1 MSILL
6 AMLAAAAAIALLVV
20 VVVFIVAPT
29 FKLIGMAFAHVFRF
43 IGGVIGDSLRALGA
57 IITMAVFV
65 PFVILNII
73 IGRWSA
79 AGHFGRSIQDEMHAF
94 GRSLYRVF
102 LGHPARLL
110 LLRPMLEGVEQRVP
124 QAMAHVPGAD
134 KPSRKTGSFE
144 GYKIVGSLPT
154 GGSGAKLYIAEPD
167 ERRLAVFARQG
178 APGIDKVIIKSF
190 SLKDGSSLPQII
202 RESRALEAAKKIGLV
217 LEHELTEH
225 RFHYVMPYV
234 PGESLGVV
242 GRKLHEDS
250 EGNGLNDAKLR
261 EAIGYVSDLLKTIA
275 AYHRAGL
282 WHKDIKPDNIIV
294 SDGEAHLVD
303 LGLVTPLRSAM
314 TLTTH
319 GTEYFRDPEM
329 VRMALKGVKVHEVD
343 GAKFDVY
350 ATGAVLY
357 SLLENQFPA
366 HGGMSLLNNR
376 CPEAIRWVVR
386 RSMAEYNQRYASSYE
401 MYADLEAVLAADDMF
416 KLMPADLPSVKG
428 GVDASAHDDPTLDDA
443 SVAIAAGTPVAPK
456 AVPEPPRP
464 AARPAAETVPPP
476 AAAAAAAGAAAASP
490 SGDRAKPKLSLV
502 NWWTGS
508 YVPKPDRPASPAGPA
523 GPAVD
528 DEGNADGWRPW
539 REGSD
544 EPLINKE
551 TPRGSRPSA
560 DVQLR
565 NARNRAA
572 AARKRAH
579 AARDKVHSKRRAR
592 DKSHKQVNPGVAV
605 ALFIFLA
612 ACVGGAAA
620 VVNLAIDKDA
630 RNAANDRATQDEIN
644 LTLNGESMDAMRLFD
659 DLKELGGLRGMHGQL
674 VEALEDAGIYDE
686 DKGVLTFV
694 EDEGNTFT
702 IKAPAW
708 LRAGEAPPNDG
719 VREALLA
726 SAQTPEPPAA
736 PVIGRLL
743 VINAH
748 DESADEATTESIEE
762 SLERLQELGYQL
774 VGLGGSDDD
783 IELAGAALHEIG
795 LGAADDPKTI
805 KRLKSWIADSSDD
818 LSGLVWISRDRPLDD
833 PLVLMGSRRAERRV
847 ERVFSKSR

>member
-1 MSILL
+1 
-6 AMLAAAAAIALLVV
+6 MLAAAAAIALLVV
-20 VVVFIVAPT
+20 VVVFIVVP
-29 FKLIGMAFAHVFRF
+29 FFRVVGMGFSHVFRF

-57 IITMAVFV
+57 VITMIVFV

-134 KPSRKTGSFE
+134 KPSRKTGSFD

-167 ERRLAVFARQG
+167 ERRLAAFSRQG
-178 APGIDKVIIKSF
+178 APGIDRVIIKSF

-250 EGNGLNDAKLR
+250 EGDGLSDAKLR
-261 EAIGYVSDLLKTIA
+261 EAVGYVSDLLKTIA

-376 CPEAIRWVVR
+376 CPEAVRWVVR
-386 RSMAEYNQRYASSYE
+386 RSMAEYNQRYASSSE
-401 MYADLEAVLAADDMF
+401 MYADLQAVLDADDMF
-416 KLMPADLPSVKG
+416 ALMPADLPSVKG
-428 GVDASAHDDPTLDDA
+428 GVDASAHNDPTLDDA
-443 SVAIAAGTPVAPK
+443 SVAIAAGTPV
-456 AVPEPPRP
+456 VPNVVPDPPRP
-464 AARPAAETVPPP
+464 AATPAAEQVAP
-476 AAAAAAAGAAAASP
+476 AAESVADAAP
-490 SGDRAKPKLSLV
+490 SERVRPKLSLV

-508 YVPKPDRPASPAGPA
+508 YVPKGDRPAPAKTPAGS
-523 GPAVD
+523 
-528 DEGNADGWRPW
+528 DEGKADGWRPW
-539 REGSD
+539 REGGD
-544 EPLINKE
+544 EPLIDKAIHAGQRAPAHE
-551 TPRGSRPSA
+551 
-560 DVQLR
+560 QL
-565 NARNRAA
+565 
-572 AARKRAH
+572 
-579 AARDKVHSKRRAR
+579 RRAR
-592 DKSHKQVNPGVAV
+592 QRAEAARQRAQQSRNKVHQGRKARDRHHKQINPGVTTAV
-605 ALFIFLA
+605 VLFLVLV
-612 ACVGGAAA
+612 VGGAGA
-620 VVNLAIDKDA
+620 LISHERRIDEQRRADA
-630 RNAANDRATQDEIN
+630 RNKEAQSQSLLAD
-644 LTLNGESMDAMRLFD
+644 GESIDAMRLFE

-674 VEALEDAGIYDE
+674 VEALSDAGIYDE

-694 EDEGNTFT
+694 EDEGDTFT

-708 LRAGEAPPNDG
+708 LQAGEAPPSKEVGDS
-719 VREALLA
+719 LFA
-726 SAQTPEPPAA
+726 SAKTPTPPQS
-736 PVIGRLL
+736 PSLGRLL
-743 VINAH
+743 VINAL
-748 DESADEATTESIEE
+748 DESADEATTESIEKA
-762 SLERLQELGYQL
+762 LERLNQMGYEI

-795 LGAADDPKTI
+795 LGTADDPSTVS
-805 KRLKSWIADSSDD
+805 RLKGWLAGAGDD
-818 LSGLVWISRDRPLDD
+818 LQGLLWISRDRPLDD
-833 PLVLMGSRRAERRV
+833 PLVLMGSRRSERRV
-847 ERVFSKSR
+847 ERVFDAIR